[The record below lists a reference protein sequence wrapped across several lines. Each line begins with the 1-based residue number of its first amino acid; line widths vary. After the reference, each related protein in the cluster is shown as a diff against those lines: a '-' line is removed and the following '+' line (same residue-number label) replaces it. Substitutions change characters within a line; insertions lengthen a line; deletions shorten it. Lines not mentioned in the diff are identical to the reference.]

1 MATTYIIFDL
11 LDLFYTDQTMSE
23 FDLIDAVQQIL
34 LEYPN
39 PRLER
44 NMRNFEEYFN
54 NLGQSYYLYYD
65 LLSNANTHLCTEI
78 KKILMTSRIKRQFK
92 RSMSDP
98 NYKMCRDRLNKE
110 FTSISI
116 STYAT

>member
-1 MATTYIIFDL
+1 MSSTYIIFEL
-11 LDLFYTDQTMSE
+11 LDIEEYMSE

-44 NMRNFEEYFN
+44 TMRNFEEYFN
-54 NLGQSYYLYYD
+54 NMGQSYYLYYD

-78 KKILMTSRIKRQFK
+78 KKILMASRIKRQFK

-116 STYAT
+116 STHTHAT